1 MFFPS
6 AKTGKQ
12 PPRAPS
18 EIISASTKMKVEYFA
33 ESFLEHNIFEL
44 SLKSEFSS
52 FMHFF
57 WSFFQLDLT

>member
-1 MFFPS
+1 M
-6 AKTGKQ
+6 
-12 PPRAPS
+12 
-18 EIISASTKMKVEYFA
+18 ISASTKMKVEYFA